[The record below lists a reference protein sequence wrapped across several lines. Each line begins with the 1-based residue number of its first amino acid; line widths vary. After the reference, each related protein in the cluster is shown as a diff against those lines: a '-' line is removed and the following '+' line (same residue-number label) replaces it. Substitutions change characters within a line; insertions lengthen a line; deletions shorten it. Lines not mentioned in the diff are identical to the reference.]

1 MNPKEG
7 EKMTDNEFLIYL
19 NALTISEEYDDAYFK
34 KLFQAL
40 FMFFE
45 PDSISNDIF
54 KRDGELVSKN
64 DAALGEDDIIFT
76 ISSISSHIIIRNPRK
91 KLENKEFTIK
101 FIQTILNNIFENKKI
116 QDRLKLDKYMDPLLS
131 VYNRS
136 AYTDL
141 LDSKKPFQSTG
152 VAFVDVNGLGV
163 ENNMYGHE
171 AGDLMLQTIAKC
183 LKNKFRLKD
192 IYRIGGD
199 EFLIICNNIDEEH
212 FQDKLDE
219 LQELVN
225 LTEYSISLGFIYRER
240 IDDLKEAVDEANI
253 LMKANKE
260 KFRKEHPEKYL
271 NKYDV
276 TYVGKKGTSLHSN

>member
-1 MNPKEG
+1 
-7 EKMTDNEFLIYL
+7 MTENEFLLYL
-19 NALTISEEYDDAYFK
+19 NTLTISEEYDDAYFK

-54 KRDGELVSKN
+54 KRDGELVSKR
-64 DAALGEDDIIFT
+64 DDTLGEDDIIFN
-76 ISSISSHIIIRNPRK
+76 ISSINSHIIIRNSRK

-101 FIQTILNNIFENKKI
+101 FIQAILNNIFENKKI

-141 LDSKKPFQSTG
+141 LHSKKPFKSTG

-171 AGDLMLQTIAKC
+171 AGDLMLQTITKC
-183 LKNKFRLKD
+183 LKNKFRLND

-199 EFLIICNNIDEEH
+199 EFLIICNTISEEL

-219 LQELVN
+219 LQKLVN

-240 IDDLKEAVDEANI
+240 IDNLKEAVDEANI
-253 LMKANKE
+253 LMKTNKE

>member
-1 MNPKEG
+1 MNSIEG
-7 EKMTDNEFLIYL
+7 GKMTENEFLLYF
-19 NALTISEEYDDAYFK
+19 NTLTISEEYDNAYFK

-64 DAALGEDDIIFT
+64 DDILGEDDIIFN
-76 ISSISSHIIIRNPRK
+76 ISSINSHIIIRNSRK
-91 KLENKEFTIK
+91 KLENKEFRIK

-141 LDSKKPFQSTG
+141 LHSKKPFKSTG

-171 AGDLMLQTIAKC
+171 AGDLMLQTITKC
-183 LKNKFRLKD
+183 LKNKFRLND
-192 IYRIGGD
+192 IYRICGD
-199 EFLIICNNIDEEH
+199 EFLIICNTITEEH

-219 LQELVN
+219 LQKLVN
-225 LTEYSISLGFIYRER
+225 FTECSISLGFIYRER
-240 IDDLKEAVDEANI
+240 IDNLKEAVDEANI

>member
-1 MNPKEG
+1 
-7 EKMTDNEFLIYL
+7 
-19 NALTISEEYDDAYFK
+19 
-34 KLFQAL
+34 
-40 FMFFE
+40 
-45 PDSISNDIF
+45 
-54 KRDGELVSKN
+54 
-64 DAALGEDDIIFT
+64 
-76 ISSISSHIIIRNPRK
+76 
-91 KLENKEFTIK
+91 
-101 FIQTILNNIFENKKI
+101 
-116 QDRLKLDKYMDPLLS
+116 MDPLLS

-141 LDSKKPFQSTG
+141 LGSKKPLKSTG

-183 LKNKFRLKD
+183 LKNKFRLND

-199 EFLIICNNIDEEH
+199 EFLIICNTISEEL

-219 LQELVN
+219 LQKLVN

-240 IDDLKEAVDEANI
+240 IDNLKEAVDEANI
-253 LMKANKE
+253 LMKTNKE

>member
-1 MNPKEG
+1 MNSKEG
-7 EKMTDNEFLIYL
+7 GKMTENEFLLYF
-19 NALTISEEYDDAYFK
+19 NTLTISEEYDNAYFK

-64 DAALGEDDIIFT
+64 DDTLGEDDIIFN
-76 ISSISSHIIIRNPRK
+76 ISSINSHIIIRNSRK

-141 LDSKKPFQSTG
+141 LHSKKPFKSTG

-171 AGDLMLQTIAKC
+171 AGNLMLQTITKC
-183 LKNKFRLKD
+183 LKNKFRLND

-199 EFLIICNNIDEEH
+199 EFLIICNTITEEH

-219 LQELVN
+219 LQKLVN

-240 IDDLKEAVDEANI
+240 IDNLKEAVDEANI

>member
-1 MNPKEG
+1 MK
-7 EKMTDNEFLIYL
+7 DNEFLLYL
-19 NALTISEEYDDAYFK
+19 STLTISEEYDEAYFK

-40 FMFFE
+40 CMFFKH
-45 PDSISNDIF
+45 DRISNDIF
-54 KRDGELVSKN
+54 KRNGELISKH
-64 DAALGEDDIIFT
+64 DDVLGEDDIVFN
-76 ISSISSHIIIRNPRK
+76 ISSINSRIIMRNPRR
-91 KLENKEFTIK
+91 KLENREFTIT
-101 FIQTILNNIFENKKI
+101 FIETILNYIFENKKI
-116 QDRLKLDKYMDPLLS
+116 QDRLKLDKNMDPLLY

-136 AYTDL
+136 VYTDL
-141 LDSKKPFQSTG
+141 LDSNRPLENAG

-171 AGDLMLQTIAKC
+171 AGDLMLQTIARC

-199 EFLIICNNIDEEH
+199 EFLIICEGITEKC

-219 LQELVN
+219 LQALIS
-225 LTEYSISLGFIYRER
+225 LTEYSISLGSIHKEK
-240 IDDLKEAVDEANI
+240 IDNLKEVVDEANI

-276 TYVGKKGTSLHSN
+276 TYVGKKSTGHHSN

>member
-1 MNPKEG
+1 
-7 EKMTDNEFLIYL
+7 
-19 NALTISEEYDDAYFK
+19 
-34 KLFQAL
+34 
-40 FMFFE
+40 MFFE

-54 KRDGELVSKN
+54 KRAGELVSKN
-64 DAALGEDDIIFT
+64 DDPLGEDDIIFN
-76 ISSISSHIIIRNPRK
+76 ISSINSHIIIRNSRK

-136 AYTDL
+136 AYIDL
-141 LDSKKPFQSTG
+141 LHSKKPFKSTG

-183 LKNKFRLKD
+183 LKNKFRLND

-199 EFLIICNNIDEEH
+199 EFLIICNTISKEL

-219 LQELVN
+219 LQKLVN

-240 IDDLKEAVDEANI
+240 IDNLKEAVDEANI

-271 NKYDV
+271 NEYDV

>member
-1 MNPKEG
+1 MNSKEG
-7 EKMTDNEFLIYL
+7 VKMTENEFLLYL
-19 NALTISEEYDDAYFK
+19 NTLTISEEYDDAYFK

-64 DAALGEDDIIFT
+64 DDTLGEDDIIFN
-76 ISSISSHIIIRNPRK
+76 ISSINSHIIIRNSRK

-136 AYTDL
+136 AYIDL
-141 LDSKKPFQSTG
+141 LHSKKPFKSTG

-183 LKNKFRLKD
+183 LKNKFLLND

-199 EFLIICNNIDEEH
+199 EFLIICNTISKEL

-219 LQELVN
+219 LQKLVN

-240 IDDLKEAVDEANI
+240 IDNLKEAVDEANI

-276 TYVGKKGTSLHSN
+276 TYVGKKGTGLHSN

>member
-7 EKMTDNEFLIYL
+7 EKMTDNEFLLYL

-64 DAALGEDDIIFT
+64 DSALGEDDIIFN

-141 LDSKKPFQSTG
+141 LHSKKPFQSTG
-152 VAFVDVNGLGV
+152 VAFVDANGLGV

-171 AGDLMLQTIAKC
+171 AGDLMLQTIVKC

-225 LTEYSISLGFIYRER
+225 LTEYSISLGFIYRGR
-240 IDDLKEAVDEANI
+240 IDNLKEAVDEANI

>member
-1 MNPKEG
+1 
-7 EKMTDNEFLIYL
+7 
-19 NALTISEEYDDAYFK
+19 
-34 KLFQAL
+34 
-40 FMFFE
+40 MFFE

-54 KRDGELVSKN
+54 KRDGELVSKR
-64 DAALGEDDIIFT
+64 DDTLGEDDIIFN
-76 ISSISSHIIIRNPRK
+76 ISSINSHIIIRNSRK
-91 KLENKEFTIK
+91 KLENKEFIIK
-101 FIQTILNNIFENKKI
+101 FIQAILNNIFENKKI

-141 LDSKKPFQSTG
+141 LHSKKPFKSTG

-183 LKNKFRLKD
+183 LKNKFRLND

-199 EFLIICNNIDEEH
+199 EFLIICNTISEEL

-219 LQELVN
+219 LQKLVN

-240 IDDLKEAVDEANI
+240 IDNL
-253 LMKANKE
+253 
-260 KFRKEHPEKYL
+260 
-271 NKYDV
+271 
-276 TYVGKKGTSLHSN
+276 

>member
-7 EKMTDNEFLIYL
+7 EKMTDNEFLLYL
-19 NALTISEEYDDAYFK
+19 NTLTISEEYDDAYFK

-64 DAALGEDDIIFT
+64 DDALGEDDIIFN

-141 LDSKKPFQSTG
+141 LDSKKPFQRTG
-152 VAFVDVNGLGV
+152 VAFVDANGLGV

-171 AGDLMLQTIAKC
+171 AGDLMLQTIVKC

-225 LTEYSISLGFIYRER
+225 LTEYSISLGFIYRGR
-240 IDDLKEAVDEANI
+240 IDNLKEAVDEANI

>member
-7 EKMTDNEFLIYL
+7 EKMTDNEFLLYL

-45 PDSISNDIF
+45 PDNISNDIF
-54 KRDGELVSKN
+54 KRDGELVNKN
-64 DAALGEDDIIFT
+64 DAALGEDDIIFN

-91 KLENKEFTIK
+91 KLENKEFTVK

-141 LDSKKPFQSTG
+141 LHSKKPFQSTG

-183 LKNKFRLKD
+183 LKKKFRLKD

-240 IDDLKEAVDEANI
+240 IDNLKEAVDEANI

>member
-1 MNPKEG
+1 MNSKEG
-7 EKMTDNEFLIYL
+7 EKMTDNEFLLYL

-54 KRDGELVSKN
+54 KRDGELVNKN
-64 DAALGEDDIIFT
+64 DDALGEDDIIFNL
-76 ISSISSHIIIRNPRK
+76 SSIGSHIIIRNPRK

-183 LKNKFRLKD
+183 LKKKFRLKD

-240 IDDLKEAVDEANI
+240 IDNLKEAVDEANI